1 MYFHSPSVFQE
12 KSQLALNITAVTI
25 LLKNLFEFIVLVSSM
40 RVKNLPEIFLFRF
53 VPLVYFPESTHMYV
67 TQSAD

>member
-1 MYFHSPSVFQE
+1 M
-12 KSQLALNITAVTI
+12 

-40 RVKNLPEIFLFRF
+40 GVKNLPEIFLLSF
-53 VPLVYFPESTHMYV
+53 VPFVYFAEGTRMYV